1 MHKAEAK
8 NHTILSNKIV
18 SIDNSDS
25 WISLT
30 YYKYEELMAF
40 INKVVKLL

>member
-1 MHKAEAK
+1 M
-8 NHTILSNKIV
+8 ILSNKIV

-30 YYKYEELMAF
+30 YDKYEELMAL
-40 INKVVKLL
+40 INKIVKLSWIH